1 MRTVEAFTQDAGQ
14 TTVMRWRRS
23 LVALFA
29 GAATAVVPA
38 IATDAA
44 LHAAGILPAL
54 DQPAP
59 DHLLLLA
66 LVYRNIYGVAGSYVA
81 ASLAPTKPMT
91 HALVLGIIG
100 FVMSIWGTI
109 ATWNSGATYGHHW
122 YPLAL
127 VATALPGAWLGAKL
141 KGSRQ

>member
-1 MRTVEAFTQDAGQ
+1 
-14 TTVMRWRRS
+14 MRWGRS

-44 LHAAGILPAL
+44 LHAAGILPAF

-59 DHLLLLA
+59 GHLLLLA
-66 LVYRNIYGVAGSYVA
+66 LLYRNIYGIAGSYVA
-81 ASLAPTKPMT
+81 ASLAPAKPMT
-91 HALVLGIIG
+91 HALILGIIG
-100 FVMSIWGTI
+100 FVMSIWGAV
-109 ATWNSGATYGHHW
+109 ATWNGGAAYGPHW

-127 VATALPGAWLGAKL
+127 IATALPGAWLGGKL